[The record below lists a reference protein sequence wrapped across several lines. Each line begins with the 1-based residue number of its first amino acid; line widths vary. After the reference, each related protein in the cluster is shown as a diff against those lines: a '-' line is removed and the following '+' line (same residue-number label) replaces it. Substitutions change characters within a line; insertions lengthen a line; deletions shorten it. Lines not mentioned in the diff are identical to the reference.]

1 MKTLILRK
9 DLTAKRLSSQLWLF
23 FSKLKINNIYIERI
37 SLTLKNNNQEFI
49 LIEDIN
55 VDKSNIQELQTRAGG
70 AQPKKLIVKNYLN
83 KNSTKRLKISVYC
96 TQRLLNKAKIFIR
109 SSKLTTNMCLF
120 ILKISIEFYPKNKKK

>member
-55 VDKSNIQELQTRAGG
+55 VVAE
-70 AQPKKLIVKNYLN
+70 P
-83 KNSTKRLKISVYC
+83 
-96 TQRLLNKAKIFIR
+96 
-109 SSKLTTNMCLF
+109 
-120 ILKISIEFYPKNKKK
+120 

>member
-70 AQPKKLIVKNYLN
+70 A
-83 KNSTKRLKISVYC
+83 
-96 TQRLLNKAKIFIR
+96 
-109 SSKLTTNMCLF
+109 
-120 ILKISIEFYPKNKKK
+120 